1 MMRDCIQMYI
11 KYCGPCK
18 KQNSH
23 KLTKS
28 RYLLHSIP
36 MESKTWNQ
44 IGTKK
49 LIIRKLSYIS
59 REQIFVMGTYLEMYV
74 FPVTPSMLPLNA
86 HSSHGII

>member
-11 KYCGPCK
+11 KYCGPCQ

-23 KLTKS
+23 KLTKNG
-28 RYLLHSIP
+28 YLLHSIP

-49 LIIRKLSYIS
+49 LIIRKLCYIS
-59 REQIFVMGTYLEMYV
+59 QESCKMNE
-74 FPVTPSMLPLNA
+74 
-86 HSSHGII
+86 